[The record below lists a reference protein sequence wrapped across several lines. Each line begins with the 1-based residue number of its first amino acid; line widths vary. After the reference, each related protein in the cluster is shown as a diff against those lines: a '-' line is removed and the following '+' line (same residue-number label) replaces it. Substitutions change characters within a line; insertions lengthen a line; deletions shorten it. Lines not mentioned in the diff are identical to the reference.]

1 MEIRRKKRTN
11 SMESVC
17 FSLQKKIRK
26 KNTESL
32 ESEKQTDLTNRR
44 VEIRWDFQKVRVKKL
59 QSINRKMNGK
69 TRKL

>member
-1 MEIRRKKRTN
+1 
-11 SMESVC
+11 MESVC

-69 TRKL
+69 TRKLWLEI